1 MPKRGGRA
9 VKRSST
15 LVKAVI
21 PAAGLGTRFR
31 PLTLAVPKEL
41 LPVNKK
47 PMVQLAVEEALS
59 SDIRDI
65 GIVIRRGKEVIR
77 DYINSLMSSSDSI
90 WKNFKQK
97 MSHTRV
103 HYIFQE
109 KPLGLGNAIYA
120 AREYINDSP
129 FVMIIPDQFVDSRV
143 PATKQLLNAA
153 NKDVQAVW
161 SSLTIVPP
169 EEKEFFS
176 SARSFLLTN
185 RRGNTWSVKEILEH
199 SQSQSGETILGF
211 GRTYF
216 PQGVIEFFSDRFMNP
231 VTREVDLLFTF
242 KALMR
247 CISNKLINVVLLSL
261 PKNPTLRNLK
271 FHQTVEN

>member
-1 MPKRGGRA
+1 M
-9 VKRSST
+9 
-15 LVKAVI
+15 KAVI

-41 LPVNKK
+41 LPVNRK
-47 PMVQLAVEEALS
+47 PMVQLAVEEALL

-77 DYINSLMSSSDSI
+77 DYINSLMTSSDPTR
-90 WKNFKQK
+90 KNLRQK
-97 MSHTRV
+97 FSHARV

-109 KPLGLGNAIYA
+109 KPLGLGNAIYE
-120 AREYINDSP
+120 AREYIDDSP

-143 PATKQLLNAA
+143 PATKQLLDAVD
-153 NKDVQAVW
+153 KDVQAVW
-161 SSLTIVPP
+161 SSLTVVSPG
-169 EEKEFFS
+169 EREYFS

-185 RRGNTWSVKEILEH
+185 RQGNTWEVKTIVEH

-216 PQGVIEFFSDRFMNP
+216 PQGVIEFFSDRYMNP
-231 VTREVDLLFTF
+231 VTREVDLLLTF
-242 KALMR
+242 KALIKKYRNHAVMLEGKSMDFGTWDGYEHFFLS
-247 CISNKLINVVLLSL
+247 CGKL
-261 PKNPTLRNLK
+261 
-271 FHQTVEN
+271 